1 MLHQEEPYALTW
13 INNAQCTAGHPMK
26 STSTFLLASVLAF
39 APAPFHLLFAA
50 DNSLNTIA
58 DAYRVKLADSAGDL
72 PYFVAKSHGPTPH
85 SALIV
90 MHGHPRD
97 AGKTLAAALT
107 AAQRTAKTNNR
118 LLVAPLFPVSD
129 AQAAHC
135 HSPGVPPAQAGDALW
150 SCSSWIE
157 GGLDSQGNTGSFAA
171 LDSLL
176 TELKTKW
183 PTVQSVTIA
192 GFSAGAQFVQ
202 HYVGFAH
209 PPAGVKLSYVIAD
222 PGSWL
227 YFDSRRPQ
235 PVKNGRPA
243 DWRDCNQ
250 QGDCSFDWVEVRNDA
265 CPNVDRWKYGIE
277 TVPTFLDQNRARVRQ
292 RYATADITYLEGEKD
307 TGSAP
312 GTFYK
317 ILDKS
322 CAAQAQGPYRLQRG
336 IAYAAYDRHFIA
348 PHAKRD
354 LLIVPSCAHDV
365 ACVFPSTT
373 GRSALF
379 DAP

>member
-1 MLHQEEPYALTW
+1 
-13 INNAQCTAGHPMK
+13 MK
-26 STSTFLLASVLAF
+26 STSTFLLTSVLAF

-58 DAYRVKLADSAGDL
+58 DAYRVKLADSTGDL
-72 PYFVAKSHGPTPH
+72 PYFVAKPHGPTPH

-90 MHGHPRD
+90 LHGHPRD
-97 AGKTLAAALT
+97 AGKTLAAAIT
-107 AAQRTAKTNNR
+107 AAQRATKTDDR
-118 LLVAPLFPVSD
+118 LLIAPLFPVSET
-129 AQAAHC
+129 QAAHC
-135 HSPGVPPAQAGDALW
+135 HSPGVPSAQAGDALW

-157 GGLDSQGNTGSFAA
+157 GGLDNQGNTTSFAA

-176 TELKTKW
+176 AELKTKW
-183 PTVQSVTIA
+183 PRVESITVA

-209 PPAGVKLSYVIAD
+209 PPAGVTMRYVIAD

-265 CPNVDRWKYGIE
+265 CPNVERWKYGTQAI
-277 TVPTFLDQNRARVRQ
+277 PAFLDQNREAVRQ
-292 RYATADITYLEGEKD
+292 RYATADITYLEGEQD
-307 TGSAP
+307 TGNSP

-336 IAYAAYDRHFIA
+336 IAYVAYDRRFIA
-348 PHAKRD
+348 PDAKRN
-354 LLIVPSCAHDV
+354 LLIVPGCAHDV
-365 ACVFPSTT
+365 ACVFPSAT